1 MPDKVSPETKFKCT
15 CKKGYRGNP
24 YSNGEDKCL
33 SKEEA
38 YLHNLF
44 GYGRCEGCKFMRAL
58 RSIFKSVENLR
69 VLDLGT
75 GSCETLKL
83 MLKMG
88 MNATGVESAAFSLED
103 NCPELLHSGM
113 AIKSKLDGLPFG
125 NSTFDIVFVSH
136 VLEYVPKDSLD
147 GVIAEISRV
156 TKFHVLVTMQTP
168 DGKKKRKGK
177 LVKGLEVESYY
188 SNVWWRERLAASGLD
203 LMDIETHLFLE
214 HARKKNIKL
223 DSQEVAMVLGKVPP
237 EDSRDFPLIH
247 KMYCLACDYMP
258 LVSYMY
264 SPPVT
269 VSQSGRKKK
278 LTMGYTM
285 VLGPSSC
292 NVMRGLLETP
302 PSTLKRAVAFQPAQ
316 YTIARD
322 CPDLSRQRLV
332 RPMLPM
338 NTSLPL
344 KSSQADLVLSLF
356 HLELMTEKEIKIHLE
371 ELKRVASYRILFL
384 IHTCGLDFE
393 HQDCLANAIPGIM
406 TSRPRKWWSALL
418 EAQGFQTE
426 DMGHALQKRQCRT
439 EQGGATSRMGYCD
452 SVLEELSAGSTYEL
466 KVQDIFPVTL
476 KGFHAGGEDIGEM
489 IDQHKG
495 KENGVEED
503 DETFVDLQEFKDN
516 SDIDPF
522 EYEVKLSDGH
532 RSKHYKEEQRI
543 RDRLKRI
550 FPNAPP
556 APRTAHI
563 YKSRGYNIR
572 SAGNQVSHEEEE
584 ADGGVL

>member
-1 MPDKVSPETKFKCT
+1 
-15 CKKGYRGNP
+15 
-24 YSNGEDKCL
+24 
-33 SKEEA
+33 
-38 YLHNLF
+38 
-44 GYGRCEGCKFMRAL
+44 MRAL

-269 VSQSGRKKK
+269 VSQSGRKK
-278 LTMGYTM
+278 
-285 VLGPSSC
+285 
-292 NVMRGLLETP
+292 
-302 PSTLKRAVAFQPAQ
+302 
-316 YTIARD
+316 
-322 CPDLSRQRLV
+322 
-332 RPMLPM
+332 
-338 NTSLPL
+338 SLPWGTL
-344 KSSQADLVLSLF
+344 
-356 HLELMTEKEIKIHLE
+356 
-371 ELKRVASYRILFL
+371 
-384 IHTCGLDFE
+384 
-393 HQDCLANAIPGIM
+393 
-406 TSRPRKWWSALL
+406 WSW
-418 EAQGFQTE
+418 
-426 DMGHALQKRQCRT
+426 
-439 EQGGATSRMGYCD
+439 
-452 SVLEELSAGSTYEL
+452 
-466 KVQDIFPVTL
+466 
-476 KGFHAGGEDIGEM
+476 
-489 IDQHKG
+489 
-495 KENGVEED
+495 
-503 DETFVDLQEFKDN
+503 
-516 SDIDPF
+516 
-522 EYEVKLSDGH
+522 
-532 RSKHYKEEQRI
+532 
-543 RDRLKRI
+543 
-550 FPNAPP
+550 APP
-556 APRTAHI
+556 RVT
-563 YKSRGYNIR
+563 
-572 SAGNQVSHEEEE
+572 
-584 ADGGVL
+584 